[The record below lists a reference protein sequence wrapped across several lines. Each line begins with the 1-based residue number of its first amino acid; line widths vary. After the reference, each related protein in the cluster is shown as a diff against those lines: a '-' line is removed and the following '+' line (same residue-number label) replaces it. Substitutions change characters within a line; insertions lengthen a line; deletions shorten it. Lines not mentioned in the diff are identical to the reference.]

1 MLYDSVIVGGGI
13 AGLQAAIQLGRYE
26 HEVIVIDAGY
36 GRSTLCRCYH
46 NLLGWPDGVS
56 GEKLRQL
63 GLIHAKKLGIQFF
76 QDKAIDAKKTEEG
89 FVVHTAKSGRAFR
102 GRTLLLATGVLD
114 RFPDVPGL
122 IPCLGRSI
130 YVCPDCDGYEVKER
144 RTVVLGS
151 GDSGAS
157 MARTLTYWTDQMTY
171 INHEQKPI
179 HPKKQQF
186 LAANG
191 VEVISTPIQEI
202 IETNG
207 ELQAVILE
215 DGTKIEAERGFIA
228 FGGNHVYSEL
238 AQRLG
243 AERMENGHVVTD
255 PRTKMTSVNN
265 LWVAGDLGVHSEQV
279 TIAMGEGTQAAIWM
293 HKQLLKMG
301 VVRRSK
307 RNDASS
313 FQTAESQDKGV
324 LV

>member
-1 MLYDSVIVGGGI
+1 M
-13 AGLQAAIQLGRYE
+13 
-26 HEVIVIDAGY
+26 
-36 GRSTLCRCYH
+36 
-46 NLLGWPDGVS
+46 
-56 GEKLRQL
+56 
-63 GLIHAKKLGIQFF
+63 
-76 QDKAIDAKKTEEG
+76 
-89 FVVHTAKSGRAFR
+89 
-102 GRTLLLATGVLD
+102 
-114 RFPDVPGL
+114 
-122 IPCLGRSI
+122 
-130 YVCPDCDGYEVKER
+130 
-144 RTVVLGS
+144 
-151 GDSGAS
+151 
-157 MARTLTYWTDQMTY
+157 
-171 INHEQKPI
+171 
-179 HPKKQQF
+179 
-186 LAANG
+186 
-191 VEVISTPIQEI
+191 ISLPIQEI

-228 FGGNHVYSEL
+228 FGGNHVYRTC
-238 AQRLG
+238 AAAR